1 VQYLPIPLRDCEGK
15 LALPLPRTNFPKKRK
30 KKKTVLAIVV
40 QCCGTPY
47 LPICGKH
54 KLLLVLNPAAGVSFL
69 IINKSINHTAFMEN
83 RHFVIDFIFA
93 IIRFN

>member
-1 VQYLPIPLRDCEGK
+1 LRDCEGK
-15 LALPLPRTNFPKKRK
+15 LALPLPRTKFLK
-30 KKKTVLAIVV
+30 KKKTVSAIVV

-69 IINKSINHTAFMEN
+69 IMNKLINPTAFMES
-83 RHFVIDFIFA
+83 RHFVIDFIFVV
-93 IIRFN
+93 IRFN